1 MTKKTT
7 KKENFATLLTL
18 AEVKANPK
26 LVEFINH
33 EIELLNR
40 KGSSAKGLTPTQKA
54 NEVFK
59 QAILDEMLP
68 NRLYTITELQKEVPS
83 VASAELSNQRVSSL
97 VKQLKDEGKVV
108 RTEEK
113 GKAYFTKC

>member
-1 MTKKTT
+1 MTKKIT

-18 AEVKANPK
+18 TEVKANPQ

-40 KGSSAKGLTPTQKA
+40 KGSSTKGLTPTQKA

-68 NRLYTITELQKEVPS
+68 NKLYTITELQKEVPS

-97 VKQLKDEGKVV
+97 VKQLKDEGKVI